1 MTQKQINQTRKEIK
15 TFLKKSDIFYN
26 IPRVQ
31 YLKKRGYWKMNKY
44 TKEINKKKENV
55 IIEDLEHNLPKN
67 LDNKILLHFH
77 NKDIKYSNQ
86 VFLRYKKKKKLQK
99 HFKKLPTDL
108 QNIIKKDYLYDLLN
122 IKYEELENDIEY
134 LSNEWNSEDVL
145 INRALELEEEFNK
158 LNNDFIILDDIL
170 RNY

>member
-55 IIEDLEHNLPKN
+55 IIEDLEHNLIKN
-67 LDNKILLHFH
+67 
-77 NKDIKYSNQ
+77 
-86 VFLRYKKKKKLQK
+86 
-99 HFKKLPTDL
+99 
-108 QNIIKKDYLYDLLN
+108 
-122 IKYEELENDIEY
+122 
-134 LSNEWNSEDVL
+134 
-145 INRALELEEEFNK
+145 
-158 LNNDFIILDDIL
+158 
-170 RNY
+170 